1 MSDILTT
8 FEESRVVLLTRGTV
22 GTATPILAVLTSF
35 QEQIEWYMRVAGL
48 AGALIV
54 SILTILSLLRKKKK

>member
-1 MSDILTT
+1 MSDMLTT

-54 SILTILSLLRKKKK
+54 SILTILSLLRKKK

>member
-8 FEESRVVLLTRGTV
+8 FEESRAVLLTRGTV

-35 QEQIEWYMRVAGL
+35 HEQIEWYLRVAGL
-48 AGALIV
+48 TGALIV
-54 SILTILSLLRKKKK
+54 SILTIISLLRKKKK